1 MNLEFARAM
10 RSSGKLE
17 EAIAAYW
24 QAIAADP
31 GLVPAHMELA
41 ACLRE
46 AGRHA
51 EALAAVQQAV
61 RLRPDDGGLHLAL
74 GGCFKS
80 VGKIEEAAAECRRA
94 IQLQPTLIFP
104 YTNLATCLYEM
115 GKLAEVEQVFREALR
130 HLPMQPDAHS
140 NLAWCLY
147 LQGKLPEAVVEYR
160 KTIALAFEW
169 MEAHSRLLFVML
181 HDPGCSPREV
191 FQEHMM
197 WAQKFADPIT
207 PFPAQ
212 HSNLRDPDRRLR
224 VGYISTDI
232 RDTSIMFFIEPLL
245 ANHDHGSFEI
255 TLYADAPDA
264 DATTARAKTYAD
276 RWRDIAGLRD
286 EQIARQVHEDQID
299 VLIELSGHNG
309 SHLLRVMARKPAP
322 VQVSYLGYA
331 HSTGV
336 RAIDYRIVDQYSDP
350 PGMTEA
356 FNAERLVRL
365 PRSNWVYR
373 PPADAPAVAPA
384 PCVANGYVTFGSFN
398 MLPKIT
404 PQVVELWSKILAGVA
419 DSRLVLKSPGYSD
432 PPTRERYIQMFVSH
446 GIDPSRLT
454 FLDRTP
460 ARADHLAQYGLMD
473 IALDPFPYNG
483 TTTTCE
489 ALWMGVPAIVLSG
502 RTHADR
508 VGISL
513 LTNVGLPELIARKP
527 DDYVRIA
534 TELANDRQRLVDLRA
549 TLRERMEHSP
559 LRDEQGFA
567 RDMESQYRTMW
578 RTWCAEGE

>member
-1 MNLEFARAM
+1 MNLEAAREM

-17 EAIAAYW
+17 ETIAAYW

-46 AGRHA
+46 AGRDA

-61 RLRPDDGGLHLAL
+61 RLRPDDAGLHLAL

-80 VGKIEEAAAECRRA
+80 IGKNEEAAAECRRA

-104 YTNLATCLYEM
+104 YNNLASCLYEM
-115 GKLAEVEQVFREALR
+115 GRLSEVEQVFRAALT
-130 HLPMQPDAHS
+130 HLPMQPDVHS

-147 LQGKLPEAVVEYR
+147 LQGRLPESITEYR
-160 KTIALAFEW
+160 KAIALAFTW
-169 MEAHSRLLFVML
+169 IEAHSRLLFVML
-181 HDPGCSPREV
+181 HDSQSSPREV
-191 FQEHMM
+191 FGEHMM
-197 WAQKFADPIT
+197 WAQKFADPLSVNV
-207 PFPAQ
+207 PP
-212 HSNLRDPDRRLR
+212 HSNSRDPDRRLR
-224 VGYISTDI
+224 VGYISTDF
-232 RDTSIMFFIEPLL
+232 RDTSMMFFIEPLL
-245 ANHDHGSFEI
+245 ANHDHNNFEI
-255 TLYADAPDA
+255 TIYADAPDA
-264 DATTARAKTYAD
+264 DGITARTKTYTD
-276 RWRDIAGLRD
+276 RWHDITGQSD
-286 EQIARQVHEDQID
+286 EQIARQVREDQID
-299 VLIELSGHNG
+299 LLVELSGHNG

-322 VQVSYLGYA
+322 VLVGYLGYA

-350 PGMTEA
+350 PGMTDA
-356 FNAERLVRL
+356 FYAEKVVRL
-365 PRSNWVYR
+365 PKSNWVYR
-373 PPADAPAVAPA
+373 PPADAPPVAPA

-404 PQVVELWSKILAGVA
+404 PQVVELWSRVLLAVP
-419 DSRLVLKSPGYSD
+419 DSRLVLKSPGFSD
-432 PPTRERYIQMFVSH
+432 PPTRDRYMELFAGH
-446 GIDPSRLT
+446 GVDQSRLR

-460 ARADHLAQYGLMD
+460 SRADHLAQYGLMD

-489 ALWMGVPAIVLSG
+489 AMWMGVPVIVKAG

-508 VGISL
+508 VGVSL
-513 LTNVGLPELIARKP
+513 MTNVGLPELIGAKA

-534 TELANDRQRLVDLRA
+534 ADLANDRPRLTELRA
-549 TLRERMEHSP
+549 TLRERMERSP

-567 RDMESQYRTMW
+567 REMEAQYRAMW
-578 RTWCAEGE
+578 RTWCGS